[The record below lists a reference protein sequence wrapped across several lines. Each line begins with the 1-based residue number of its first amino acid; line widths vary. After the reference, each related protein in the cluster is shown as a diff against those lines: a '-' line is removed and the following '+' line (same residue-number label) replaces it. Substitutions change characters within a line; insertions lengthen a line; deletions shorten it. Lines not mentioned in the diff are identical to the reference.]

1 MSLDLAVRPSR
12 TRENRILLG
21 LLVAMAAWLL
31 LMQAVVERSLVPPI
45 GILQAVWLAV
55 PAVLVARRVRL
66 APVVAVV
73 MTGVVLAAAVPFLAQ
88 DLTNL
93 GRPVAFAWNVVAL
106 PLVVGEFV
114 AAIRAVV
121 AQRRSARVLP

>member
-1 MSLDLAVRPSR
+1 VSLDLAVRPFR
-12 TRENRILLG
+12 TRDNRILLG

-45 GILQAVWLAV
+45 GIIQAVWLAV
-55 PAVLVARRVRL
+55 PAVLVARGARL

-88 DLTNL
+88 DLTDL
-93 GRPVAFAWNVVAL
+93 GHPVAFAWNVVAL

>member
-1 MSLDLAVRPSR
+1 VSLDLAVRQSR
-12 TRENRILLG
+12 TRENRVLLG

-45 GILQAVWLAV
+45 GIIQAVWLAV

-88 DLTNL
+88 DLTDL
-93 GRPVAFAWNVVAL
+93 GHPVAFAWNVVAL

>member
-1 MSLDLAVRPSR
+1 VSLDLAVRPFR

-45 GILQAVWLAV
+45 GIIQAVWLAV

-88 DLTNL
+88 DLTDL
-93 GRPVAFAWNVVAL
+93 GHPVAFAWNVVAL